1 MGYGKTSRIPSS
13 NVQRASRYL
22 HGKGVKSAFMFG
34 SGLKVANPT
43 HDLDVAVPL
52 PPNAQNKRKFAD
64 ASDEGIDLFLL
75 ENGDPENGSLY
86 SVGCGDF
93 LYTDEGELQGLE
105 EVGAKKFSIMKDP

>member
-1 MGYGKTSRIPSS
+1 MGYGKTSRIPYA

-22 HGKGVKSAFMFG
+22 QRKGVKSAFMFG
-34 SGLKVANPT
+34 SGLKVANPK
-43 HDLDVAVPL
+43 HDLDVAVSL
-52 PPNAQNKRKFAD
+52 PFNAQNKRKFAD

-75 ENGDPENGSLY
+75 ENGDSENGSLY

-105 EVGAKKFSIMKDP
+105 EVGAKKFSIMRDP